1 MQSYEKGL
9 SQEGKG
15 SIFGIFFG
23 DLGLFDYFCAL
34 KRMEHMRKL
43 IPFLLAGGIVLCA
56 ASCKEEKKT
65 EDIITRIPPKKVVKK
80 GTGKMSDFTYEKQVE
95 AFGETLDISI
105 RRYADTTLQQAK
117 DESGRAYY
125 DNKVQLVI
133 KRNDGSVF
141 VDRTFAKT
149 DFSEFTNNDY
159 GRHGALLG
167 FMFDTVENGRLKLGA
182 SVGSPDPTSDEF
194 IPIEVLI
201 DRQGKI
207 SFQNATS
214 LDSGNGEEK
223 SKAQSELEAAE
234 AEGM

>member
-1 MQSYEKGL
+1 M
-9 SQEGKG
+9 
-15 SIFGIFFG
+15 
-23 DLGLFDYFCAL
+23 
-34 KRMEHMRKL
+34 
-43 IPFLLAGGIVLCA
+43 
-56 ASCKEEKKT
+56 
-65 EDIITRIPPKKVVKK
+65 
-80 GTGKMSDFTYEKQVE
+80 
-95 AFGETLDISI
+95 
-105 RRYADTTLQQAK
+105 
-117 DESGRAYY
+117 
-125 DNKVQLVI
+125 QLVI

-167 FMFDTVENGRLKLGA
+167 FMFDTVEGGRLKFGA

>member
-1 MQSYEKGL
+1 M
-9 SQEGKG
+9 
-15 SIFGIFFG
+15 
-23 DLGLFDYFCAL
+23 C
-34 KRMEHMRKL
+34 
-43 IPFLLAGGIVLCA
+43 
-56 ASCKEEKKT
+56 
-65 EDIITRIPPKKVVKK
+65 
-80 GTGKMSDFTYEKQVE
+80 
-95 AFGETLDISI
+95 I
-105 RRYADTTLQQAK
+105 R
-117 DESGRAYY
+117 
-125 DNKVQLVI
+125 
-133 KRNDGSVF
+133 
-141 VDRTFAKT
+141 DRT

-167 FMFDTVENGRLKLGA
+167 FMFDTVESGRLKFGA

>member
-1 MQSYEKGL
+1 MCG
-9 SQEGKG
+9 
-15 SIFGIFFG
+15 
-23 DLGLFDYFCAL
+23 
-34 KRMEHMRKL
+34 
-43 IPFLLAGGIVLCA
+43 FLQGG
-56 ASCKEEKKT
+56 EKT

-105 RRYADTTLQQAK
+105 RRYADTTLQQTK

-167 FMFDTVENGRLKLGA
+167 FMFDTVENGRMKFGA

-194 IPIEVLI
+194 IPHRGPDRPTGENLFPECHQPRLGQRRGEV
-201 DRQGKI
+201 QGTERAGGCRGRGHVILTCHQGVFIFFSVFI
-207 SFQNATS
+207 S
-214 LDSGNGEEK
+214 
-223 SKAQSELEAAE
+223 
-234 AEGM
+234 